1 METDSSTT
9 SSRRNVVIDRNVTR
23 SPDTLVTSAQES
35 TTPTP
40 GTSTIVRVSSGV
52 HCSQARRRRFT
63 RLEHDDAA
71 RAERVPDAAQGEG
84 PVVVG
89 EEDLGDV
96 AGHER
101 CVDIERGQRGGVAV
115 QPADRG
121 RTGLG
126 AGDVEAGACRIDSR
140 DVDTPLRQQARE
152 RSGAAADVEHRASTE
167 FVDEVDVD
175 VQIAA
180 IRVERVIYPRQP
192 GMLEEGVGH
201 APSCPGVDATA
212 HRVSGLGP
220 SAVAR

>member
-1 METDSSTT
+1 M
-9 SSRRNVVIDRNVTR
+9 
-23 SPDTLVTSAQES
+23 TSAQES

-52 HCSQARRRRFT
+52 HCSQARRAGIA
-63 RLEHDDAA
+63 RLEHEDAA
-71 RAERVPDAAQGEG
+71 RAERGPDAAQGEG

-126 AGDVEAGACRIDSR
+126 ASDVEAGACRVDSR
-140 DVDTPLRQQARE
+140 DVDTPPCQQARE

-167 FVDEVDVD
+167 LVDEVDVD

-192 GMLEEGVGH
+192 GILEEGVGH
-201 APSCPGVDATA
+201 API
-212 HRVSGLGP
+212 VSGRRRHRTQGFRLGT